1 MTDSQ
6 NLTKLKAQL
15 LRELGKKIVDFGK
28 IVLLSTELAKHDP
41 DFVRFSVDAGIISRL
56 GQELVA
62 RQETALGELIKNAYD
77 ADALEVELTFENAA
91 KAGGRLEIVDNGLG
105 MDREELIDGFMRLS
119 STEKL
124 REPISPRY
132 KRRRAGR
139 KGIGRFAVERLGRRL
154 QIITQKK
161 GTEKALRVAVDW
173 ADFGSGKELATVAN
187 RIQEIPKS
195 RDEGTTLII
204 ENLREEWPEDAIKE
218 VYRYVAEL
226 TQPFT
231 LRDKRRG
238 KKGHA
243 IEAKFRSDDETDFKV
258 VLNSK
263 TKSEITVIADEQT
276 EILAHA
282 LAVIEGYV
290 DHKGFG
296 YWSVVS
302 DKLGINEPILSIG
315 GEQNDDK
322 SPFLNLRNVD
332 FRAYY
337 FIQNV
342 LLPRQ
347 LKPVIHKLLASRGGI
362 HLYRNGFR
370 VRPYGEA
377 DNDWL
382 GLDASYRARTFL
394 PPHANNN
401 FFGFVEIIDPDGR
414 QFNETSGRERI
425 VENKS
430 FDELTDFVFRVVRAA
445 AQRVAS
451 ARGKKLFAGQKNWD
465 RKNPAEKIRSATLR
479 LSRALEDARA
489 TKVSHTPDAAFA
501 DLLEAAEETVA
512 ELSLVAREQ
521 EELLKEIGMLRV
533 LASLGLVIGEFTH
546 EVTVTLGA
554 AQLTAK
560 TLATSL
566 KRGTKQ
572 QKDAED
578 LRFNVDRFRTYASYF
593 DEAVAENVSRELHP
607 QNLRVVIKRF
617 METVHPA
624 ALAVGIK
631 TQPPIFEGDDSL
643 VTRPM
648 HLSEWASILFNLYS
662 NAHKAIARA
671 GVPGK
676 ILLRAGNHNSTLY
689 IEFADNGDGV
699 PPENTELIFRAFF
712 TTSSPPRRR
721 SRDEE
726 EFRGSGLG
734 LKIVKDIVEGYDG
747 AIRLIEPP
755 KTYSTC
761 FRITIPAATEEQL
774 KEYGYKLS
782 LP

>member
-1 MTDSQ
+1 MPDNQ
-6 NLTKLKAQL
+6 KLNKLKTEL
-15 LRELGKKIVDFGK
+15 LREAGKKVVDFGK
-28 IVLLSTELAKHDP
+28 VILLSTELAKHDP
-41 DFVRFSVDAGIISRL
+41 NFVRFSVDAGIISRL

-77 ADALEVELTFENAA
+77 ADALEVDLTFENAE
-91 KAGGRLEIVDNGLG
+91 KAGGRLEIIDNGLG
-105 MDREELIDGFMRLS
+105 MDRNQLIDGFMRLS

-139 KGIGRFAVERLGRRL
+139 KGIGRFAVERLGRRV

-161 GTEKALRVAVDW
+161 EADKAYKVAIDW
-173 ADFGSGKELATVAN
+173 ADFGLGKELATIAN
-187 RIQEIPKS
+187 RIQEIPK
-195 RDEGTTLII
+195 RREEGTTLII
-204 ENLREEWPEDAIKE
+204 ENLREEWPDDAIKE

-238 KKGHA
+238 KKLHA
-243 IEAKFRSDDETDFKV
+243 TATKFASEPETDFKV
-258 VLNSK
+258 VLKSK
-263 TKSEITVIADEQT
+263 TKNEITVIADEQT
-276 EILAHA
+276 EILSNA

-290 DHKGFG
+290 DHEGFG

-302 DKLGINEPILSIG
+302 EKLGINEPILSIG
-315 GEQNDDK
+315 REQDDNK
-322 SPFLNLRNVD
+322 SPFLNLRDID

-347 LKPVIHKLLASRGGI
+347 LKPVIHKLLADRGGI

-382 GLDASYRARTFL
+382 GLDASYRARVFL

-430 FDELTDFVFRVVRAA
+430 FEELTEFVSRVVKAA
-445 AQRVAS
+445 AQRVA
-451 ARGKKLFAGQKNWD
+451 AVRGKKIFAGQKNWD
-465 RKNPAEKIRSATLR
+465 KKNPAEKIRNAALN

-489 TKVSHTPDAAFA
+489 TKGSKKA
-501 DLLEAAEETVA
+501 DPSFDGLLEAAEETVSR
-512 ELSLVAREQ
+512 LRLVAKEQ
-521 EELLKEIGMLRV
+521 EELLQEIGMLRV
-533 LASLGLVIGEFTH
+533 LASLGLIIGEFTH

-554 AQLTAK
+554 AELTAK
-560 TLATSL
+560 SLAISL

-578 LRFNVDRFRTYASYF
+578 LRFNVSRFRTYASYF
-593 DEAVAENVSRELHP
+593 DDAVADNVSRELYP
-607 QNLRVVIKRF
+607 ENLRVVVKRF
-617 METVHPA
+617 IDTVRPA
-624 ALAVGIK
+624 ASAVGIK
-631 TQPPIFEGDDSL
+631 TEPPIFDGASL
-643 VTRPM
+643 TTRPM
-648 HLSEWASILFNLYS
+648 HSSELASILFNLYS
-662 NAHKAIARA
+662 NAHKAIVRA
-671 GVPGK
+671 GVQGK
-676 ILLRAGNHNSTLY
+676 ILLRAGHEGANLY
-689 IEFADNGDGV
+689 LDFADNGDGV
-699 PPENTELIFRAFF
+699 PSENVELIFRAFF

-721 SRDEE
+721 SRDEQ
-726 EFRGSGLG
+726 EFRGTGLG

-747 AIRLIEPP
+747 AISLIEPP

-761 FRITIPAATEEQL
+761 FRIIIPAATEEQL
-774 KEYGYKLS
+774 REYGYKIS

>member
-1 MTDSQ
+1 MADSPKF
-6 NLTKLKAQL
+6 NKLKTDL
-15 LRELGKKIVDFGK
+15 LREVGKKIVDFGK
-28 IVLLSTELAKHDP
+28 VILLSTELAKHDP

-77 ADALEVELTFENAA
+77 ADALEVDLTFENAE

-105 MDREELIDGFMRLS
+105 MDRDELIDGFMRLS

-139 KGIGRFAVERLGRRL
+139 KGIGRFAVERLGNRV
-154 QIITQKK
+154 QIITQTKAAD
-161 GTEKALRVAVDW
+161 KALKVAIDW
-173 ADFGSGKELATVAN
+173 ADFGLGKELATIAN
-187 RIQEIPKS
+187 RIQEIPKI
-195 RDEGTTLII
+195 REEGTTLII

-218 VYRYVAEL
+218 VYRYVADL
-226 TQPFT
+226 IQPFT
-231 LRDKRRG
+231 LHDKRRG
-238 KKGHA
+238 K
-243 IEAKFRSDDETDFKV
+243 ERRSTGPGVGSDQESDFKV
-258 VLNSK
+258 TLKRK
-263 TKSEITVIADEQT
+263 TKAELTVVADEKT
-276 EILAHA
+276 EILGHA

-302 DKLGINEPILSIG
+302 DKLGINEPILAIG
-315 GEQNDDK
+315 REREDGK
-322 SPFLNLRNVD
+322 SPYPNLRDID
-332 FRAYY
+332 FKAYY
-337 FIQNV
+337 FIYNV
-342 LLPRQ
+342 LLPRPIN
-347 LKPVIHKLLASRGGI
+347 KVIRNLAAVSGGI

-382 GLDASYRARTFL
+382 GLDASYRARVIL
-394 PPHANNN
+394 PPHASNN
-401 FFGFVEIIDPDGR
+401 FFGFVEIIDSDGR

-430 FDELTDFVFRVVRAA
+430 FDELRDFVFRVVKAA
-445 AQRVAS
+445 ALRVAA
-451 ARGKKLFAGQKNWD
+451 ARGKKQFAGQKNWD
-465 RKNPAEKIRSATLR
+465 QKNPAEKIRSAALR
-479 LSRALEDARA
+479 LSSALEDARA
-489 TKVSHTPDAAFA
+489 TKGSKKA
-501 DLLEAAEETVA
+501 DPRFDGLLEAAEETVA
-512 ELSLVAREQ
+512 ELSLVAKEQ
-521 EELLKEIGMLRV
+521 EELLQELGMLRV

-560 TLATSL
+560 NLATSL
-566 KRGTKQ
+566 KKGTKQ

-593 DEAVAENVSRELHP
+593 DEAVAENVSRELYP
-607 QNLRVVIKRF
+607 QNLRVFIKRF
-617 METVHPA
+617 IETVRPA

-631 TQPPIFEGDDSL
+631 AQPPIFEGDSL
-643 VTRPM
+643 ITLPM
-648 HLSEWASILFNLYS
+648 HSSEWASILFNLYS
-662 NAHKAIARA
+662 NAHKAIVRA
-671 GVPGK
+671 GVQGK
-676 ILLRAGNHNSTLY
+676 ILLRAGLEGGNLY
-689 IEFADNGDGV
+689 LDFADNGDGV
-699 PPENTELIFRAFF
+699 PPENAELIFRAFF
-712 TTSSPPRRR
+712 TTSSPPGRR

-747 AIRLIEPP
+747 AITLIEPP

-761 FRITIPAATEEQL
+761 FRITIPAASEEQL
-774 KEYGYKLS
+774 KEYGYKIS